1 MFHSEII
8 LKNRVITTE
17 NQFSGLED
25 KTEEITKVSEWK
37 CKDIETLKE
46 KIRDLGECWM
56 IEIWKEKNEYMEE
69 L

>member
-1 MFHSEII
+1 M
-8 LKNRVITTE
+8 KNRVITTE

-25 KTEEITKVSEWK
+25 KTDEITKVSEWK

-56 IEIWKEKNEYMEE
+56 IEI
-69 L
+69 